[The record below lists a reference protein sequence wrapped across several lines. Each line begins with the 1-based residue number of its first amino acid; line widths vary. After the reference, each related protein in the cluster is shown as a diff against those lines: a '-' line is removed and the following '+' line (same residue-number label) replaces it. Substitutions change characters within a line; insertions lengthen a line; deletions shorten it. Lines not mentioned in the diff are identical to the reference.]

1 MALIDEILM
10 SESIIY
16 HIDTNFLLNYL
27 IPDKKEFHEPVR
39 KKLERN
45 NWSGDV
51 YKISKYALGESLN
64 RVLNFEYTN
73 SITLDSVFKKMEFIR
88 SLLNNNKI
96 KVFGLDDVDENWI
109 QHFEKLMEIKDYA
122 IQKADRHILALFC
135 ADSDAKRIY
144 TVDYNIIRSDYINE
158 YLEGLGKRVMEI

>member
-1 MALIDEILM
+1 M

-27 IPDKKEFHEPVR
+27 IPDKKEFHELVR
-39 KKLERN
+39 KKLDRN

-73 SITLDSVFKKMEFIR
+73 SITLDSVFKKMELIR
-88 SLLNNNKI
+88 YLMTDNKI
-96 KVFGLDDVDENWI
+96 MVFGLDDVNENWI
-109 QHFEKLMEIKDYA
+109 QHFEKLMEIKDYTVE
-122 IQKADRHILALFC
+122 KADRIILAFFC
-135 ADSDAKRIY
+135 ADPDAKRIY
-144 TVDYNIIRSDYINE
+144 TVDYNIIRSDYING
-158 YLEGLGKRVMEI
+158 YLKKLSKRVVGI